1 MRILMFGWE
10 FPPHISGGLGTACYE
25 ITRTLANHGATITFV
40 VPRAGLPTPPSHV
53 ELVDASKSCLAYPS
67 TADEFFGRLNI
78 APLDSILRPYLNEAD
93 YAGVL
98 NTTGETA
105 TDHTGSKSVMATGGH
120 YGGNLMAEVARYGEV
135 AEDLAGHN
143 DFDVIHAHDW
153 MTFMAGIRAKR
164 TTGKPLV
171 VHVHS
176 VEYDRSGDAINQS
189 IFDIEKLGM
198 QEADHIIAV
207 SHYTRNLI
215 LDQYGIAPGKVTVVH
230 NAVSRRNIGKVY
242 HVTRPHNGKIVLF
255 LGRITSQKGPDF
267 FIEAAARVLEKT
279 ADVTFVMAGAGDM
292 LPRMIERVGEL
303 RLGRH
308 FHFTGFLGGHD
319 VERMY
324 AMSDLYVMPSVSE
337 PFGLSPLE
345 AMLYDVPVILSRQ
358 AGVTEVLPDA
368 LTVNFWDV
376 DDIAGK
382 ILAVL
387 KYPALSR
394 EMLRNGRKSLRHVR
408 WEAAAARIQ
417 LIYNQLLSG
426 K

>member
-25 ITRTLANHGATITFV
+25 ITRTLANHGAAITFV
-40 VPRAGLPTPPSHV
+40 VPRAGSLPTQSHV
-53 ELVDASKSCLAYPS
+53 ELVDASKSSMAYPS
-67 TADEFFGRLNI
+67 TTDEFFGRLNI
-78 APLDSILRPYLNEAD
+78 APLDSILRPYLNEGEYAD
-93 YAGVL
+93 VL
-98 NTTGETA
+98 NASAGITEELAGP
-105 TDHTGSKSVMATGGH
+105 KSVMATGGH
-120 YGGNLMAEVARYGEV
+120 YGQNLMAEVARYSEV
-135 AEDLAGHN
+135 AENLAGSD
-143 DFDVIHAHDW
+143 DFDLIHAHDW
-153 MTFMAGIRAKR
+153 MTFTAAIRAKR

-176 VEYDRSGDAINQS
+176 LEYDRSGDHINQS
-189 IFDIEKLGM
+189 IFEIEKLGM

-215 LDQYGIAPGKVTVVH
+215 LDQYGIGSEKVSVVH
-230 NAVSRRNIGKVY
+230 NAVSRRNIGRVY
-242 HVTRPHNGKIVLF
+242 HVARPHNGKIVLF
-255 LGRITSQKGPDF
+255 LGRVTSQKGPDF
-267 FIEAAARVLEKT
+267 FIEAAARVLEKM
-279 ADVTFVMAGAGDM
+279 ADVTFVMAGSGDM

-308 FHFTGFLGGHD
+308 FHFTGFLDGHD

-358 AGVTEVLPDA
+358 AGVTEVLPHA

-376 DDIAGK
+376 GDIAGK

-408 WEAAAARIQ
+408 WEVAAARIQ

-426 K
+426 N

>member
-25 ITRTLANHGATITFV
+25 ITRALSHHGAKITFV
-40 VPRAGLPTPPSHV
+40 VPRAETPVAKSHV
-53 ELVDASKSCLAYPS
+53 ELVAASESHLPYPP
-67 TADEFFGRLNI
+67 TADDFFESLNI
-78 APLDSILRPYLNEAD
+78 KPFDSILRPYLNDTE
-93 YAGVL
+93 YQTIL
-98 NTTGETA
+98 NATA
-105 TDHTGSKSVMATGGH
+105 ERALERPDHPSVIEPAVH
-120 YGGNLMAEVARYGEV
+120 YGHNLMAEVARYSEIGEG
-135 AEDLAGHN
+135 LALGE
-143 DFDVIHAHDW
+143 DFDLIHAHDW
-153 MTFMAGIRAKR
+153 MTFLAAIRAKR
-164 TTGKPLV
+164 ATGKPLV

-176 VEYDRSGDAINQS
+176 VEYDRSGDHLNQN

-198 QEADHIIAV
+198 QEADHVIAV

-215 LDQYGIAPGKVTVVH
+215 LDQYGIAPDKVTVIH

-242 HVTRPHNGKIVLF
+242 HVARHHNEKSVLF
-255 LGRITSQKGPDF
+255 LGRVTSQKGPDF
-267 FIEAAARVLEKT
+267 FVEAAARVLEKMSN
-279 ADVTFVMAGAGDM
+279 VTFVMAGSGDM

-308 FHFTGFLGGHD
+308 FHFTGFLSGHD

-358 AGVTEVLPDA
+358 AGVTEVLPQA

-376 DDIAGK
+376 DDIANK

-387 KYPALSR
+387 KYPVLSR
-394 EMLRNGRKSLRHVR
+394 ELLRSGRKTLRHVR
-408 WEAAAARIQ
+408 WEVAAARIQ
-417 LIYNQLLSG
+417 LLYNQLLS
-426 K
+426 

>member
-25 ITRTLANHGATITFV
+25 ITRTLASHGAAITFV
-40 VPRAGLPTPPSHV
+40 VPRAESPATSSHV
-53 ELVDASKSCLAYPS
+53 ELVDASKSTLAYPS
-67 TADEFFGRLNI
+67 SVDEFFGRLDI
-78 APLDSILRPYLNEAD
+78 APLDSILRPYLSEGD
-93 YAGVL
+93 YAEVL
-98 NTTGETA
+98 NAATETA
-105 TDHTGSKSVMATGGH
+105 TDPSGPRSVIATGGH
-120 YGGNLMAEVARYGEV
+120 YGRNLMAEVARYGEV
-135 AEDLAGHN
+135 AEDLAGHD

-164 TTGKPLV
+164 TTGKPLI

-176 VEYDRSGDAINQS
+176 VEYDRSGNQINQS

-198 QEADHIIAV
+198 EEADHIIAV

-215 LDQYGIAPGKVTVVH
+215 LDQYGIAPEKVSVVH
-230 NAVSRRNIGKVY
+230 NAVSRRNIEKVY
-242 HVTRPHNGKIVLF
+242 HVTRPRTGKIVLF

-267 FIEAAARVLEKT
+267 FVEAAARVLEKT
-279 ADVTFVMAGAGDM
+279 SDVTFVMAGAGDM

-308 FHFTGFLGGHD
+308 FHFTGFLNGHD
-319 VERMY
+319 VERLY

-345 AMLYDVPVILSRQ
+345 AMLYDVPVILSKQ
-358 AGVTEVLPDA
+358 AGVTEVLPHA
-368 LTVNFWDV
+368 LTVSFWDV

-394 EMLRNGRKSLRHVR
+394 ELLRSGRKSLRHVR
-408 WEAAAARIQ
+408 WEIAAARIQ

>member
-25 ITRTLANHGATITFV
+25 ITRTLSRHGAEIVFV
-40 VPRAGLPTPPSHV
+40 VPRAELPETQTHVQLVAASQSPLPYPP
-53 ELVDASKSCLAYPS
+53 
-67 TADEFFGRLNI
+67 TAEEFFERLDI
-78 APLDSILRPYLNEAD
+78 KPFDSILRPYLNDEE
-93 YAGVL
+93 YLTIL
-98 NTTGETA
+98 NATA
-105 TDHTGSKSVMATGGH
+105 ERAIERPDRPSVIEPAVH
-120 YGGNLMAEVARYGEV
+120 YGQNLMAEVARYSEV
-135 AEDLAGHN
+135 GEDLALDGS
-143 DFDVIHAHDW
+143 FDLIHAHDW
-153 MTFMAGIRAKR
+153 MTFLAAIRAKR
-164 TTGKPLV
+164 ATGKPLV

-176 VEYDRSGDAINQS
+176 VEYDRSGDAVNQS

-198 QEADHIIAV
+198 QEADHVIAV

-215 LDQYGIAPGKVTVVH
+215 LDQYGIAPEKVSVVH
-230 NAVSRRNIGKVY
+230 NAVSRRNIEQVY
-242 HVTRPHNGKIVLF
+242 HVARPHNEKIVLF
-255 LGRITSQKGPDF
+255 LGRVTSQKGPDF
-267 FIEAAARVLEKT
+267 FIEAAARVLEKM
-279 ADVTFVMAGAGDM
+279 ANVTFVMAGSGDM
-292 LPRMIERVGEL
+292 LPRMIERVSEL
-303 RLGRH
+303 RIGRH
-308 FHFTGFLGGHD
+308 FHFTGFLNGHD

-358 AGVTEVLPDA
+358 AGVTEVLPHA

-394 EMLRNGRKSLRHVR
+394 EMRRNGRKALRHVR
-408 WEAAAARIQ
+408 WEVAAARIQ
-417 LIYNQLLSG
+417 LIYNKLLM
-426 K
+426 